1 MQQTSY
7 RLVAFDVDGTLIGS
21 RDGRVVWQFLNQ
33 RFGGDAEVN
42 ARRFRAYLDKK
53 ITYAEWVELDVGQWV
68 AAGATREQIVEE
80 ILRRLYLLPGARET
94 VETLNDRGFRL
105 AVISGTIDLVLE
117 LLYPQHPF
125 DEVFTNRIWFD
136 DSGQI
141 AGWEATPFDMEG
153 KARALAQIAGRLG
166 IDMSQT
172 VYVGDNL
179 NDIQVMGVA
188 GLAIAYD
195 PKHSSVGR
203 AADAVVHKDLRRILE
218 LI

>member
-1 MQQTSY
+1 
-7 RLVAFDVDGTLIGS
+7 
-21 RDGRVVWQFLNQ
+21 
-33 RFGGDAEVN
+33 
-42 ARRFRAYLDKK
+42 
-53 ITYAEWVELDVGQWV
+53 
-68 AAGATREQIVEE
+68 
-80 ILRRLYLLPGARET
+80 
-94 VETLNDRGFRL
+94 
-105 AVISGTIDLVLE
+105 
-117 LLYPQHPF
+117 
-125 DEVFTNRIWFD
+125 VFTNRIWFD

-153 KARALAQIAGRLG
+153 KARALEQIAGRLG

>member
-1 MQQTSY
+1 MKQTSY

-42 ARRFRAYLDKK
+42 ARRFRAYLDKE

-68 AAGATREQIVEE
+68 AAGATRQQIVEE
-80 ILRRLYLLPGARET
+80 IHRCLYLLPGARET
-94 VETLNDRGFRL
+94 VQTLHDRGFRL
-105 AVISGTIDLVLE
+105 TVISGTIDLVLE
-117 LLYPQHPF
+117 RLFPQHPF

-153 KARALAQIAGRLG
+153 KARALEEIAGRRG
-166 IDMSQT
+166 IAMSQT

-188 GLAIAYD
+188 GLAIAYE

-203 AADAVVHKDLRRILE
+203 AADAVVQKDLRRILE